1 MKKSYIGIDPSM
13 NSTGICIR
21 IYNDDKIDKIIYRLV
36 VPNKIS
42 KSQIKSINEIHDLGI
57 DFNYIIYDKTDLK
70 IFKDDYHNE
79 EYWKTMNLLDI
90 VNKSIDDIVS
100 NINDCD
106 FNYVLME
113 GISYGS
119 SIRTKSVFDLAGLNY
134 LFRMKILNEP
144 KFTFDIG
151 SPGEIKKYASGDGTA
166 KKEMIIKLFEG
177 VNEWATKI
185 KKIDDLADAYF
196 MSLYAKTIQDNK
208 TL

>member
-1 MKKSYIGIDPSM
+1 MRKSYIGIDPSM

-134 LFRMKILNEP
+134 LFRMKILNES

-177 VNEWATKI
+177 VNEWSTKI